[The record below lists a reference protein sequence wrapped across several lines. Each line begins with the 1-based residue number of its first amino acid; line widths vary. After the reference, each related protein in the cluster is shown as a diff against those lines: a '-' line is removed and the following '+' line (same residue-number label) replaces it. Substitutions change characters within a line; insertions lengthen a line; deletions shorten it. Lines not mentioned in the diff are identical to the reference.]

1 MPTFSFCGSLYET
14 IELEFAHEIEA
25 DTQEQAIAAFEEL
38 MASRSYGMEVKLTQ
52 VDKPFNISGK
62 YKLFDK
68 PVDEITDVFDDDE
81 AIEGDTNFEGPS

>member
-25 DTQEQAIAAFEEL
+25 DTQEQAIAEFEEL
-38 MASRSYGMEVKLTQ
+38 MASRSYGMEVELNQ

-68 PVDEITDVFDDDE
+68 PIDDIADVFDDEE
-81 AIEGDTNFEGPS
+81 AVESDIEFDGPF

>member
-38 MASRSYGMEVKLTQ
+38 MASRSYGMKVKLTQ
-52 VDKPFNISGK
+52 VDKPFNISGIFK
-62 YKLFDK
+62 VFDK
-68 PVDEITDVFDDDE
+68 PVDEISDVFDNDE
-81 AIEGDTNFEGPS
+81 AVECDINFEGPS

>member
-1 MPTFSFCGSLYET
+1 
-14 IELEFAHEIEA
+14 
-25 DTQEQAIAAFEEL
+25 
-38 MASRSYGMEVKLTQ
+38 MEVELTQ
-52 VDKPFNISGK
+52 VYKPFNISGK